1 MHARYCMRH
10 AGVLRKPRATPRLSP
25 TRWNPRAA
33 HHCARQAG
41 IRLARRCRG
50 CGLAVS
56 CVTGHPAT
64 TMRSSR
70 RCGQWATVRKPVTVA
85 LQVVC
90 VVAAGGSSHLPDPIR
105 GTVLLPADS
114 GLTAFV
120 SAVVEVNRP
129 CIPDHDDCDY
139 WTWWPYWPSQTILPL
154 ICFAPRPHDKGHQL
168 HPVIP
173 TPWLTPS
180 PAR

>member
-120 SAVVEVNRP
+120 SAVEYQADQYDHWVIRP
-129 CIPDHDDCDY
+129 MGVLNFRGPWPQLTVGKRRLMVGTLPY
-139 WTWWPYWPSQTILPL
+139 WTAEWSPL
-154 ICFAPRPHDKGHQL
+154 
-168 HPVIP
+168 
-173 TPWLTPS
+173 S
-180 PAR
+180 